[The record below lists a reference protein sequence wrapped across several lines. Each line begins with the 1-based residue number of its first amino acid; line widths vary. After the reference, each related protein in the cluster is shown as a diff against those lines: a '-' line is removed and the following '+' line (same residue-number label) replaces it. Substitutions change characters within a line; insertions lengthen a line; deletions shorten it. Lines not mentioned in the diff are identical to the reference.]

1 MKKIII
7 VLFFIVF
14 ITFINQD
21 KEEYI
26 IPDSAIRLR
35 VIANSNTFEDQ
46 ATKMEIKN
54 NIESILQ
61 KELVVA
67 PNKETASLAI
77 KDKIPEIQ
85 NMINHYDIKYNLN
98 YGKNYFPEK
107 SYKGVKYE
115 AGDYESLV
123 ITLGSGKGENWW
135 CVLFPPLC
143 LMDAEEKNTTDVEY
157 RLFVK
162 DLFTKYME
170 FY

>member
-7 VLFFIVF
+7 VLFLFTI
-14 ITFINQD
+14 ILMINSG

-26 IPDSAIRLR
+26 IPDSAIRFR

-54 NIESILQ
+54 NIEDMFKKDILSVSNNIEA
-61 KELVVA
+61 KELV
-67 PNKETASLAI
+67 NN
-77 KDKIPEIQ
+77 KIPEIK
-85 NMINHYDIKYNLN
+85 NLLNNYNINYDLS
-98 YGKNYFPEK
+98 YGNNYFPEK

-115 AGDYESLV
+115 AGMYESLV

-143 LMDAEEKNTTDVEY
+143 LMDASSSNTEDVDY
-157 RLFVK
+157 QFFVK
-162 DLFTKYME
+162 NIFEKYM
-170 FY
+170 